1 MTHQVA
7 LEFTAKT
14 DPGRVRAHNED
25 AYAFSPALG
34 NGFGLAILADGMGGH
49 NAGEIASALAIQI
62 IQQELEPRLQDLAA
76 TSPPILPAQIQ
87 EQQAQQEQ
95 SGQLQSMVL
104 DAVQAAN
111 SAILDAAANESG
123 YSGMGTTLVLALFH
137 HAQVMI
143 AHVGD
148 SRAYRLRGG
157 ALTQITRDHSML
169 QEHIDAGLISPEQA
183 RFSQNK
189 NIITRALGVSAAL
202 LVDIDAEAVELD
214 DLYLLCSDGLSD
226 MLEAEEIHAI
236 LNHFSADRAL
246 ACEALVEAANAY
258 GGRDNVSVILIKI
271 VPEVD
276 SEAAAPVE
284 GRVFGRILNWLK

>member
-1 MTHQVA
+1 MTYQVA

-25 AYAFSPALG
+25 SYALSPALG

-49 NAGEIASALAIQI
+49 NAGEVASALAIQI
-62 IQQELEPRLQDLAA
+62 VRQELEPRLQDLAA
-76 TSPPILPAQIQ
+76 ASSILPEKIQ

-111 SAILDAAANESG
+111 SAILDAAANESD

-157 ALTQITRDHSML
+157 TLTQITRDHSML

-202 LVDIDAEAVELD
+202 LVDIDEEAVEPD

-246 ACEALVEAANAY
+246 ACETLVEAANAY

-271 VPEVD
+271 MAQAGPETVPAVAD
-276 SEAAAPVE
+276 SA
-284 GRVFGRILNWLK
+284 FGRFLNWLK